1 MDGRATDQSEK
12 PVGRSTLEKMKGLVL
27 AVLVCIA
34 HGVVRWLFQEVER
47 QPIWVWSKCQ
57 ASLGVK

>member
-1 MDGRATDQSEK
+1 MDGRATDQSEE

-34 HGVVRWLFQEVER
+34 HGVVRWLFPGGGETTHM
-47 QPIWVWSKCQ
+47 
-57 ASLGVK
+57 GVVKMPG